1 MKLTHYILSIL
12 ATGLLFSCAPK
23 IDPIFDDTSANRI
36 EEEIETVQEILL
48 SSPNGWLM
56 EYYPSSTQSYG
67 GFNVLL
73 NFQPGYRVTVA
84 SETAGADKTAVST
97 YTLKQSAGCVL
108 SFDTYNEI
116 LHFFSDPSN
125 NQGMG
130 EGYGLEGDFEFT
142 ILQADEQIIRLKGKK
157 SGSYMTMTPMSTG
170 LKWSDYLKDIKQKD
184 KEFSE
189 YYRLLY
195 QDEEQSLE
203 TRLTGHTLCIYRK
216 KGEETITDRM

>member
-1 MKLTHYILSIL
+1 MKLPHYILYIL
-12 ATGLLFSCAPK
+12 VAGVVFSCAPK

-36 EEEIETVQEILL
+36 EEEMETVQEILL

-73 NFQPGYRVTVA
+73 NFQPGNRVSVA

-116 LHFFSDPSN
+116 LHFFSDPSSN
-125 NQGMG
+125 EGMG
-130 EGYGLEGDFEFT
+130 NGYGLEGELFVLPLDIFQVVTPFQNGGHRSHSDVRTALFPFQSNDLRVGLQYGEF
-142 ILQADEQIIRLKGKK
+142 KV
-157 SGSYMTMTPMSTG
+157 S
-170 LKWSDYLKDIKQKD
+170 
-184 KEFSE
+184 F
-189 YYRLLY
+189 
-195 QDEEQSLE
+195 QSI
-203 TRLTGHTLCIYRK
+203 TVSHSFVAGWV
-216 KGEETITDRM
+216 GEEME